1 MMAGVYIQEK
11 DIKFWTSIVFEN
23 HYPYRNLGNYPLPE
37 GGQAYENVSKPR
49 KDKKWGKISTTNYW
63 WGQYDFLR
71 IIWTHTYLGKTS
83 LRNM

>member
-1 MMAGVYIQEK
+1 MDNDDRCLFQEK

-49 KDKKWGKISTTNYW
+49 KDKKV
-63 WGQYDFLR
+63 R
-71 IIWTHTYLGKTS
+71 
-83 LRNM
+83 